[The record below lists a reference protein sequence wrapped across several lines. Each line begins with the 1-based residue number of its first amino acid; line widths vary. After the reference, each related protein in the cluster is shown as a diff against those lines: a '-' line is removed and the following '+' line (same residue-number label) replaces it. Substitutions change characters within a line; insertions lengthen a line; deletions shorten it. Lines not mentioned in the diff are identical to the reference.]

1 MQAIVD
7 MEMPFQKMND
17 LANLVFKAN
26 ELRDQVLQ
34 DKYDATIR
42 LLEQDRKSIE
52 HELQGALD
60 LELTGDQ
67 LSRIEAKA
75 DELADQY
82 TGWLS
87 SLSKST
93 PNMDSYITASSSS
106 VSGFRKFITSV
117 LSEGTPTPVRSKRI
131 SIIEC
136 VPAASKKVTSADD
149 VEKVLDAI
157 RAKLLAELENNDEVN
172 LR

>member
-1 MQAIVD
+1 
-7 MEMPFQKMND
+7 
-17 LANLVFKAN
+17 
-26 ELRDQVLQ
+26 
-34 DKYDATIR
+34 
-42 LLEQDRKSIE
+42 LETDRKEID
-52 HELQGALD
+52 HELQRALD
-60 LELTGDQ
+60 LEITDDQ

-82 TGWLS
+82 SEWLS
-87 SLSKST
+87 SLSKTT

-117 LSEGTPTPVRSKRI
+117 INEGTSTTVRSKRI

-157 RAKLLAELENNDEVN
+157 RTKLLAELENNDEVD
-172 LR
+172 LH

>member
-1 MQAIVD
+1 
-7 MEMPFQKMND
+7 
-17 LANLVFKAN
+17 
-26 ELRDQVLQ
+26 
-34 DKYDATIR
+34 
-42 LLEQDRKSIE
+42 
-52 HELQGALD
+52 
-60 LELTGDQ
+60 
-67 LSRIEAKA
+67 
-75 DELADQY
+75 
-82 TGWLS
+82 
-87 SLSKST
+87 
-93 PNMDSYITASSSS
+93 MDSYITASSSS

>member
-1 MQAIVD
+1 M
-7 MEMPFQKMND
+7 
-17 LANLVFKAN
+17 
-26 ELRDQVLQ
+26 
-34 DKYDATIR
+34 
-42 LLEQDRKSIE
+42 
-52 HELQGALD
+52 D

-106 VSGFRKFITSV
+106 VSGFRKCITSI
-117 LSEGTPTPVRSKRI
+117 LSEGAPTPVRSKRI

-149 VEKVLDAI
+149 IEKVLDAI
-157 RAKLLAELENNDEVN
+157 RTKLLAELENNDEVN
-172 LR
+172 LH